1 MAKRAMSSEKASYVK
16 RRGKRDEEEF
26 VDLINGTRIKG
37 TNKRDIFDK
46 QGNRHSIKGGNK
58 KWQIFLY
65 GTSRFE
71 KDIIFKRLNGIGEI
85 LLDALNVFPNKY
97 DEYQK
102 NKICF
107 KKRLQPHMRKL
118 CGILQNKDSLKAFL
132 SKSIFNA
139 GEVEYL
145 TIKIYPNEFENIEEG
160 FYIFFRDDVL
170 DIFTKKIEVVNSKA
184 KNNNELNDL
193 KVIFKI
199 DDKNFSEIE
208 IRTDKSNYKKFMFRM
223 DKRIAFLNLLKNLE
237 VKKLKNKLFVCGNAI
252 SMFKE

>member
-1 MAKRAMSSEKASYVK
+1 
-16 RRGKRDEEEF
+16 
-26 VDLINGTRIKG
+26 
-37 TNKRDIFDK
+37 
-46 QGNRHSIKGGNK
+46 
-58 KWQIFLY
+58 
-65 GTSRFE
+65 
-71 KDIIFKRLNGIGEI
+71 
-85 LLDALNVFPNKY
+85 
-97 DEYQK
+97 
-102 NKICF
+102 
-107 KKRLQPHMRKL
+107 MRKL